1 MNELEKMEELKSF
14 LRVDFDEDDKLIDS
28 LIIASENYLKN
39 AGCIVDY
46 TNNLFFLAIKM
57 LTSHWY
63 ENREVIGTD
72 EKMSYS
78 LDSIIMQLKYC
89 YEDVTVQ

>member
-1 MNELEKMEELKSF
+1 MIESKKREELKSF

-28 LIIASENYLKN
+28 LIITSEGYLKN

-46 TNNLFFLAIKM
+46 DNNLFLLAVKM

-63 ENREVIGTD
+63 ENREVVGTD
-72 EKMSYS
+72 EKMAYS
-78 LDSIIMQLKYC
+78 LSSIIMQLKYC
-89 YEDVTVQ
+89 YEDVTI